1 MMQLSLDFS
10 GSLRTAADAQHVLS
24 AVSTPDSATCALT
37 GPEKRSGGHSG
48 GILSVSDL
56 IDAVGRYRQRPDERL
71 VEWAARAPAERR
83 GIVNA
88 FLAPGGVIWCERNKV
103 RAELAGHMAREPNR
117 DPDEHHDFLPVLRWV
132 ENEPLRRHFRE
143 VKG

>member
-1 MMQLSLDFS
+1 MTGEKSH
-10 GSLRTAADAQHVLS
+10 TEAAGAHGAPQD
-24 AVSTPDSATCALT
+24 TDTRKNATCAPR

-48 GILSVSDL
+48 GILSVGDL
-56 IDAVGRYRQRPDERL
+56 IDAVGRYRKRPDERL
-71 VEWAARAPAERR
+71 LEWAARAPAERR
-83 GIVNA
+83 GVVDM
-88 FLAPGGVIWCERNKV
+88 FLALGGVIWCERNEV

-132 ENEPLRRHFRE
+132 ERETLRRYFRE